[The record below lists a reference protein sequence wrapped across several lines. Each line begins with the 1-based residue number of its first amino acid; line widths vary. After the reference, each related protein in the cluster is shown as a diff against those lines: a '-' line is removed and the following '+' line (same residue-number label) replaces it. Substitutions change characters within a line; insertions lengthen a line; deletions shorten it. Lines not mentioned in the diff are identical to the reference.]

1 MIRFSRTLLVSVTI
15 AAAATCYAAAA
26 ADTPAPATGATEV
39 QPAAPPAKPAVAP
52 TGFPAVV
59 IPGAILIG
67 IAAAVSTQD
76 DDAQFPTSTSGTGTR

>member
-1 MIRFSRTLLVSVTI
+1 MVCVLM
-15 AAAATCYAAAA
+15 AAAASCYAAAA
-26 ADTPAPATGATEV
+26 AETPPPATDAL

-52 TGFPAVV
+52 TGFPVLV

-76 DDAQFPTSTSGTGTR
+76 NDAEFSTSTGTTGTR